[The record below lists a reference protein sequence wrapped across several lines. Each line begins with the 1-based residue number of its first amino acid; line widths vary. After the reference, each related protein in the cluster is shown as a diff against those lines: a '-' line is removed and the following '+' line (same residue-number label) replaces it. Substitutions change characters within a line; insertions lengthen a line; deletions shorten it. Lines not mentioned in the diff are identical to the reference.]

1 MKPILA
7 IIATLISLASFAQ
20 NSGKIIGTVKDG
32 SSKIIESASITLLQ
46 AKDSSVVKIAV
57 ADKAGKYSFEGIQPG
72 NYLVAVTAVG
82 HQKGYSSTFS
92 VTSDKSSIN
101 LETIDLVP
109 QEKTMATVTVVA
121 KRPLVEQK
129 IDRTVVNVEAS
140 ATNVGAS
147 ALEVLEK
154 SPGISVDKDGN
165 ISLKGKD
172 GVVVLVD
179 GRPTQLGAAD
189 LANYLKGMHANQLDQ
204 IEIMTNPPAKFDA
217 SGNAGVI
224 NIKTKKNKQFGY
236 NGSVSLGYGY
246 GRFNKFNEGFNF
258 NYRKNKWNLFTNLSH
273 NYRTYFNELDI
284 ERTFRDENTK
294 MVTKF
299 FEQEAR
305 MRSRS
310 NAYSGKLG
318 ADFSA
323 SKNTT
328 IGVVLNGFTNP
339 GLFSNNNF
347 TNIYQPPGTLQ
358 SVTKATVANESEWK
372 NWSTNLNFRTVLDTT
387 GRELTAD
394 LDYITYDS
402 KRDQLLVNSYFDA
415 LGAPTEKPDS
425 LDGSLPQNID
435 IYSGR
440 IDYVQPMKKGRKFEA
455 GLKSSLVRTDNNAV
469 YDSVIN
475 GQIVHDYNRSNHFIY
490 EENINAAYVNLSTPL
505 SKKITAQLGLRLENT
520 IAKGDQKTTGEKFD
534 REYTQLF
541 PTAYFQYK
549 ADDKNS
555 FVLNYGRRINR
566 PNYQSLNPFINFL
579 DKYTYQQ
586 GNPNLKPQFSHNI
599 ELSHSF
605 KGILTTTLNYNRT
618 TDIIQQVIEQNEAKN
633 ETYVNQQNIAER
645 NQYGLSVNANTK
657 FAKWHSGNVYVNVF
671 HNQFKGV
678 VNDTTIDV
686 SGTTLMLNASQ
697 QFTLGKGWSA
707 EVSGFYRTKA
717 VEGVVAVSGMG
728 MLNLGLS
735 KNIMNNNGSIR
746 VNVRDIL
753 YTRQHNFES
762 RYGTVDVKG
771 QERGESRQVNVGFTY
786 RFNKG
791 KMNGGPKKRTN
802 GSASEEQNRVG
813 GGN

>member
-1 MKPILA
+1 
-7 IIATLISLASFAQ
+7 
-20 NSGKIIGTVKDG
+20 
-32 SSKIIESASITLLQ
+32 
-46 AKDSSVVKIAV
+46 
-57 ADKAGKYSFEGIQPG
+57 
-72 NYLVAVTAVG
+72 
-82 HQKGYSSTFS
+82 
-92 VTSDKSSIN
+92 
-101 LETIDLVP
+101 
-109 QEKTMATVTVVA
+109 
-121 KRPLVEQK
+121 
-129 IDRTVVNVEAS
+129 
-140 ATNVGAS
+140 
-147 ALEVLEK
+147 
-154 SPGISVDKDGN
+154 
-165 ISLKGKD
+165 
-172 GVVVLVD
+172 
-179 GRPTQLGAAD
+179 
-189 LANYLKGMHANQLDQ
+189 
-204 IEIMTNPPAKFDA
+204 MT
-217 SGNAGVI
+217 
-224 NIKTKKNKQFGY
+224 
-236 NGSVSLGYGY
+236 
-246 GRFNKFNEGFNF
+246 
-258 NYRKNKWNLFTNLSH
+258 
-273 NYRTYFNELDI
+273 
-284 ERTFRDENTK
+284 EN
-294 MVTKF
+294 
-299 FEQEAR
+299 
-305 MRSRS
+305 
-310 NAYSGKLG
+310 
-318 ADFSA
+318 
-323 SKNTT
+323 
-328 IGVVLNGFTNP
+328 
-339 GLFSNNNF
+339 
-347 TNIYQPPGTLQ
+347 
-358 SVTKATVANESEWK
+358 
-372 NWSTNLNFRTVLDTT
+372 
-387 GRELTAD
+387 
-394 LDYITYDS
+394 
-402 KRDQLLVNSYFDA
+402 
-415 LGAPTEKPDS
+415 
-425 LDGSLPQNID
+425 
-435 IYSGR
+435 
-440 IDYVQPMKKGRKFEA
+440 
-455 GLKSSLVRTDNNAV
+455 
-469 YDSVIN
+469 
-475 GQIVHDYNRSNHFIY
+475 
-490 EENINAAYVNLSTPL
+490 
-505 SKKITAQLGLRLENT
+505 
-520 IAKGDQKTTGEKFD
+520 
-534 REYTQLF
+534 YTQLF

-678 VNDTTIDV
+678 VNDTMIDV

-697 QFTLGKGWSA
+697 QFTLGKGWST